1 MSVSGQNLY
10 GGLLSGINP
19 LKEPLSLL
27 IIQTA
32 DNHSVSPF
40 LNGSE
45 TDQIAD
51 CVGSY
56 TDRHPHWAFCAWADS
71 WISGEFV
78 PRLQDHSGSV
88 DFISFTTLLTDNY
101 GDGSVGTFVSGGYD
115 SIVRLW
121 SLPFQVEPY
130 GKYEPSNVQL
140 AFISAF
146 DDIVYDVEFSLD
158 SSRFGALGAL
168 GFKVYSIDG
177 IEVKDYWQKSLSSM
191 LNFDAA
197 TSSFDFV
204 KNDPGKILVLFANG
218 SMESMS
224 WHCTDMNQTEVV
236 TTGSS
241 FPLINTI
248 VCLSS
253 NSPCIT
259 VHETRKMQF
268 HDIISEQC
276 TFEKMPIW
284 TLSTFWTSRLTTS
297 WWMITALHDSSFRLQ
312 DVTIKPR

>member
-1 MSVSGQNLY
+1 MTVSGQNLY
-10 GGLLSGINP
+10 GGLLSGINL

-27 IIQTA
+27 IIQTLLIITLFRLSQMA
-32 DNHSVSPF
+32 LKRIRQPTVLGHILTGILIGPSA
-40 LNGSE
+40 LG
-45 TDQIAD
+45 QIP
-51 CVGSY
+51 GFRES
-56 TDRHPHWAFCAWADS
+56 
-71 WISGEFV
+71 
-78 PRLQDHSGSV
+78 LDHSGSV
-88 DFISFTTLLTDNY
+88 DFISFTTLLTDKY
-101 GDGSVGTFVSGGYD
+101 GDGSVGTFVSGRYD

-121 SLPFQVEPY
+121 SLQLQVEPY
-130 GKYEPSNVQL
+130 GKYELSNVQL

-146 DDIVYDVEFSLD
+146 DEIVYDVEFSLD

-204 KNDPGKILVLFANG
+204 KSDPGKILSAVTKFDVKFQTFSSTEILQ
-218 SMESMS
+218 
-224 WHCTDMNQTEVV
+224 DMNQTEAV

-241 FPLINTI
+241 FPLIKTI
-248 VCLSS
+248 VCFSS

-297 WWMITALHDSSFRLQ
+297 WWMITALHDSRFRLQ